1 MKFIGSSRCFSFHKK
16 RTSLKT
22 IQQLVIGAFIV
33 AASFALPSYA
43 ATPESTDPIKIVDN
57 NWSSQKVLARVAQQL
72 LEKVGYKTRV
82 VPSDSQGQFPAMGL
96 GDLHLQMEIWEG
108 TMAQNFEKEVKAGRM
123 VDAGSHEAT
132 TREEWWYPDYVEEI
146 CPGLPDWKA
155 LNACAEKLSV
165 AETAP
170 NARYL
175 AGPVDW
181 IKHDKERIEAL
192 DLKVT
197 VVNAGSAAALFGE
210 LKSAA
215 ARKEP
220 IILFNWSPN
229 WVGAAYP
236 GKFIEFPAHSSEC
249 ASDAS
254 WGSNPDKTYDCGNP
268 TGGYLKK
275 GVWAGFEK
283 KWPCGFEL
291 IKNINFSGPMIDQA
305 AALADVDGLS
315 HDAAATAWIEK
326 HQKEV
331 NAWMPACAS

>member
-1 MKFIGSSRCFSFHKK
+1 LNVFKKLIIGGLILAS
-16 RTSLKT
+16 
-22 IQQLVIGAFIV
+22 
-33 AASFALPSYA
+33 SFAFPLHA
-43 ATPESTDPIKIVDN
+43 ATPESKDPIKIVDN

-72 LEKVGYKTRV
+72 LEKAGYKTRI

-108 TMAQNFEKEVKAGRM
+108 TMHQNFSKEIAAGRM
-123 VDAGSHEAT
+123 VDLGAHEAT
-132 TREEWWYPDYVEEI
+132 TREDWWYPDYVEEI

-155 LNACAEKLSV
+155 LNACADKLAV

-192 DLKVT
+192 GLNVT

-215 ARKEP
+215 QRKEP
-220 IILFNWSPN
+220 IILFNWAPN

-236 GKFIEFPAHSSEC
+236 GKFIEFPKHEAAC
-249 ASDAS
+249 ATDPA
-254 WGSNPDKTYDCGNP
+254 WGSNPDQTYDCGGP
-268 TGGYLKK
+268 VGGYLKK
-275 GVWAGFEK
+275 GAWSGFEK
-283 KWPCGFEL
+283 KWPCAFEL
-291 IKNINFSGPMIDQA
+291 IKNINFTGPMIDQA
-305 AALADVDGLS
+305 AAMADVDGMS
-315 HDAAATAWIEK
+315 HDDAARAWIEQ

-331 NAWMPACAS
+331 GEWMPACAA